1 MAALLSDILQQ
12 GLAKGWVPNK
22 TVDAREWFRE
32 TSSRTTVRSPSNVI
46 KQAPKE
52 ELKLLPFIGKLVLFQ
67 YQATTAK
74 DLPYWDKYP
83 IVFPFR
89 LQSDGFYGIN
99 LHYLPLDLRARLMDA
114 LYTLSSNNNFTPNTR
129 LRLSYDILNS
139 TSKFKFFKPCV
150 KHYLNKG
157 LRSPFVVVP
166 PTQWDIALFLPL
178 ERFQKGAAGTMRS
191 QTVQMKTRQEL
202 VRGRDG

>member
-1 MAALLSDILQQ
+1 VAALLLDILQQ
-12 GLAKGWVPNK
+12 GLNKGILPNK

-32 TSSRTTVRSPSNVI
+32 TASQANVRSPSTII

-52 ELKLLPFIGKLVLFQ
+52 DLTLAPFIGKLILFQ
-67 YQATTAK
+67 YQATTAGN
-74 DLPYWDKYP
+74 LPYWDKFP
-83 IVFPFR
+83 IIFPFR
-89 LQSDGFYGIN
+89 LETSGFYGIN

-114 LYTLSSNNNFTPNTR
+114 LYSLTSNNNYTPNTR

-139 TSKFKFFKPCV
+139 TSKFRFFKPCV

-166 PTQWDIALFLPL
+166 PEQWDIALFLPL
-178 ERFQKGAAGTMRS
+178 ERFQSGTAGSMGT
-191 QTVQMKTRQEL
+191 QTVHQAVRRQL
-202 VRGRDG
+202 KGK